1 MTRMKKE
8 QLTIET
14 LQIKKEGKMNMNE
27 EDEKETSRSRNIT
40 NLKKEGKEEWQKR
53 MKKLNAAEM
62 LQILKK
68 RKI

>member
-62 LQILKK
+62 RQILKK